1 MNLTG
6 GLAKCCVASISQS
19 KTLDCSFLTFFFYY
33 IIVLLEKSATQPK
46 FFCPP
51 FQTALSFTFVR
62 FLFVHVVSK
71 LPFRFGTWG
80 YVCLYVDELS
90 LKMCVNRS
98 LKWLVRNRD
107 CTFNIIK
114 ISNINTVSTRQCLQ
128 IFRH

>member
-1 MNLTG
+1 MAG
-6 GLAKCCVASISQS
+6 QVKFCVASISQS
-19 KTLDCSFLTFFFYY
+19 KTVDCSFLTCFFLYY
-33 IIVLLEKSATQPK
+33 IIVLLEKAQHNQNSFAQH
-46 FFCPP
+46 FRQRCRLHLFAFCLYMLL
-51 FQTALSFTFVR
+51 ASCHFV
-62 FLFVHVVSK
+62 LE
-71 LPFRFGTWG
+71 PEDT